1 LVNGLPFGLP
11 RSGDE
16 GLDHTHTWGRT
27 YWGGAMFCLLAD
39 VRIRRE
45 TDNRYGLRD
54 ALRAIVVAGGNMET
68 TWQLTRALEV
78 GDRAVGVPVL
88 IQLYNEMKVTPVGPD
103 LGLLW
108 GKLGVEIKGPA
119 ITFNDGAPWA
129 SVRRAI
135 AADRSSM

>member
-1 LVNGLPFGLP
+1 
-11 RSGDE
+11 
-16 GLDHTHTWGRT
+16 
-27 YWGGAMFCLLAD
+27 M
-39 VRIRRE
+39 
-45 TDNRYGLRD
+45 
-54 ALRAIVVAGGNMET
+54 
-68 TWQLTRALEV
+68 
-78 GDRAVGVPVL
+78 PVL